1 MRKVQTLEEKSDGL
15 PVFEYTESSENETLA
30 ATNSIVNETL
40 AATNSIAGEACTL
53 EQCISKKTDTSHT
66 LAR

>member
-30 ATNSIVNETL
+30 ATN
-40 AATNSIAGEACTL
+40 AIAGEACTL
-53 EQCISKKTDTSHT
+53 AQCISKKTDTSHT

>member
-30 ATNSIVNETL
+30 ATNSI
-40 AATNSIAGEACTL
+40 AGEACTL